1 MGEGAGRGFLHTVH
15 EPLEGQRVTFLV
27 LAALPLLR
35 RLSGRVPLVLSC
47 SLNPTR
53 ESAESESSGGGL
65 GKVVGGESAREGPG
79 GTKRQP
85 PEEDGVTER
94 ALDIAGLAARQGQT
108 RS

>member
-1 MGEGAGRGFLHTVH
+1 MRRRAKRLLGQGSVRLRPFDGKGMGVVRLRIA
-15 EPLEGQRVTFLV
+15 V
-27 LAALPLLR
+27 LTGSLLALLCATSAPAAPR
-35 RLSGRVPLVLSC
+35 QG
-47 SLNPTR
+47 NP
-53 ESAESESSGGGL
+53 SSGGGL